1 MDDDFIIPVFV
12 VFAELCETFL
22 GKGKYRPK
30 MDAAEIMTVSVV
42 AARYFNNNLGRALLV
57 MKQTRR

>member
-12 VFAELCETFL
+12 VFAELSETFL

-30 MDAAEIMTVSVV
+30 IDAAEIMTV
-42 AARYFNNNLGRALLV
+42 AA
-57 MKQTRR
+57 